1 MKIIAIDF
9 GTKRVGLAIG
19 DTDLGIAVPKG
30 VLRNDANLLD
40 RIEDIVRSK
49 GVNKVVVGLPLTPSG
64 REGERAKLVRE
75 FAEALRKRLKDVDI
89 EFWDERYS
97 TMEAESRL
105 RDLPPRKRREVLDAI
120 SAQIILEEYLHSR

>member
-49 GVNKVVVGLPLTPSG
+49 GVKKVVVGLPLTPSG

-89 EFWDERYS
+89 ELWDERYS

-105 RDLPPRKRREVLDAI
+105 RDLPPRRRREVLDAI

>member
-19 DTDLGIAVPKG
+19 DTDLSIAVPKG

-49 GVNKVVVGLPLTPSG
+49 GVKKVVVGLPLTPSG

-89 EFWDERYS
+89 ELWDERYS

-105 RDLPPRKRREVLDAI
+105 RDLPPRRRREVLDAI